1 MRHILLIDDDER
13 LSAPLAEYLLR
24 FDLRLD
30 SAVRPGLGLAR
41 LREGGYDAV
50 ILDVMLPEMDGFEVC
65 RTIRKE
71 SDVPILMLTARGDVM
86 DRVVGLEVLP
96 DFGDFAMHGRRH
108 RAHLQRR
115 VEGHAHDARM
125 RSVEFQAGIT
135 GVSINSGGIRHINSS
150 VVGWKSAWARASG
163 RHCPDC
169 SRSTLEREWI
179 DGVAPEIPLRCL
191 MLTSARTEITPIT
204 LRD

>member
-65 RTIRKE
+65 RTIRRE
-71 SDVPILMLTARGDVM
+71 NDVPILMLTARGDVM
-86 DRVVGLEVLP
+86 DRVVGLELGADDYLP
-96 DFGDFAMHGRRH
+96 KHY
-108 RAHLQRR
+108 
-115 VEGHAHDARM
+115 
-125 RSVEFQAGIT
+125 
-135 GVSINSGGIRHINSS
+135 
-150 VVGWKSAWARASG
+150 
-163 RHCPDC
+163 
-169 SRSTLEREWI
+169 
-179 DGVAPEIPLRCL
+179 
-191 MLTSARTEITPIT
+191 
-204 LRD
+204 